1 MWNSAWTIVGAQ
13 IVTESVDSGAC
24 GQWGTWPG
32 LFHLSLL
39 SELRSRMS
47 KPEGFRVATKYLGSL
62 IPSSLLRAET
72 SGSQS
77 QSLLSPAP
85 SQAWRGC
92 EEPVRCWVARTLCA
106 QGRAR
111 LIVNGRCRIV
121 TLMIWCIQ
129 GLILQCFLC
138 PLLRE
143 PACFPSPRPGHSCW
157 PEGCTQTL

>member
-1 MWNSAWTIVGAQ
+1 VWNSAWTIVGAQ

-39 SELRSRMS
+39 SELRSRIS
-47 KPEGFRVATKYLGSL
+47 KPEGFRLATKRLGSL

-85 SQAWRGC
+85 SQAWRGY
-92 EEPVRCWVARTLCA
+92 EEPARCWVARTLCA

-111 LIVNGRCRIV
+111 LIANSRCRIV
-121 TLMIWCIQ
+121 TPMLFVHPRSDLTVFSLPSLERACLLSFSSPWALM
-129 GLILQCFLC
+129 L
-138 PLLRE
+138 
-143 PACFPSPRPGHSCW
+143 A
-157 PEGCTQTL
+157 